1 MPVRN
6 RLQQLSPHP
15 PHLNFA
21 PLENALAALNRGA
34 QRYTK
39 ARGRV
44 QGRPELP
51 ADVFNGTNELL
62 IRSERVLTSPDGLP
76 RRPWFKHLIY
86 APGVYAGYGA
96 KTMPGVREA
105 IEQKR
110 AAEADDEMARIAK
123 VLQEEA
129 ALVDSAATA
138 LEKVVD

>member
-1 MPVRN
+1 M
-6 RLQQLSPHP
+6 
-15 PHLNFA
+15 
-21 PLENALAALNRGA
+21 AALNRGA

-62 IRSERVLTSPDGLP
+62 IRSERVLISPDGLP
-76 RRPWFKHLIY
+76 RCPWFKHLIY

-123 VLQEEA
+123 VLQEEE